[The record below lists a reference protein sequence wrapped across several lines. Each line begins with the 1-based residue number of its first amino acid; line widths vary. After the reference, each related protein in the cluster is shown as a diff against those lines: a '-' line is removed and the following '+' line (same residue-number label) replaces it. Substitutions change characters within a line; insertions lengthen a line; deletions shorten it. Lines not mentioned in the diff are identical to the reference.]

1 MARSSNNFA
10 PISLA
15 IILHVALLAS
25 MLVAFDWPRPQQ
37 ITPMAIHATLVTETP
52 EVLKPLAKKESEPE
66 PEIPIEEPKLEPEPD
81 NTEELRRQA
90 EEEKRIED
98 ALIEKERLEKIRQ
111 QKEADRIKE
120 KRKQAQ
126 RKKNEEERKERE
138 RKDAERKRL
147 EDIQRQRDENER
159 IRKELEAEE
168 RQMEIDAESNRLAA
182 VNSGDLALYVTM
194 IRQKIERN
202 WNAPASAGT
211 ELECSVRVQQIPGGD
226 VTGVTILSCNG
237 DDAVKR
243 SVEAAVR
250 NSSPLPEPS
259 DPSLFDRSI
268 LLNLSIRQ

>member
-1 MARSSNNFA
+1 MARDSNNFT

-15 IILHVALLAS
+15 ITLHVALLAS
-25 MLVAFDWPRPQQ
+25 MLVAFDWSRPQQ
-37 ITPMAIHATLVTETP
+37 ITPMAIHATLVTEIP
-52 EVLKPLAKKESEPE
+52 EVPKPLAKKEPEPE
-66 PEIPIEEPKLEPEPD
+66 PETTIEESEPEPD
-81 NTEELRRQA
+81 NTEELRQQA

-98 ALIEKERLEKIRQ
+98 AFIEKERLEKIRQ
-111 QKEADRIKE
+111 QKEANRIKE
-120 KRKQAQ
+120 ERKQAQ
-126 RKKNEEERKERE
+126 RKKNEEERKDRE

-147 EDIQRQRDENER
+147 EDIQRQRNENER

-168 RQMEIDAESNRLAA
+168 RQMEIDIESNRLAA
-182 VNSGDLALYVTM
+182 VNSGEQAVYMTM
-194 IRQKIERN
+194 IRQKIVRN
-202 WNAPASAGT
+202 WNAPASAGK

-259 DPSLFDRSI
+259 DPSLFDRNI